1 MKKYLAV
8 LGRQP
13 LISVAELEAQFSGV
27 RLVGAELAEFESERE
42 PEIARLGGTLKIAVP
57 IEGALVPWLLGRP
70 TEGKITL
77 GVSDYSRRATAR
89 TATAEALK
97 CKRILAKRGQSV
109 RVVPNRAATLSSA
122 TSFHNHLTGETKIEL
137 LKVGGR
143 YYRVIQVQNIN
154 AYARRDQERPARD
167 AKVGMLPPK
176 LAQILIN
183 RAGELRPGAT
193 VLDPFCGTGVVLQE
207 ALLMGYR
214 AYGTDVSER
223 MVEYSQRNLEWL
235 AGARGWAGT
244 RGVTGAGAG
253 SGAGTG
259 AQDFRVEVG
268 DATKFSWQPPIG
280 AVAAEVYLG
289 PPMSVPPTEM
299 KLKAAKQECG
309 GILLGCLRNLAGQL
323 TPGTPVVLAVPAW
336 RRPNGAYERLNLLDE
351 IEQLGYN
358 VRSFKNLAQSD
369 LLYHREQQVVARE
382 IIVLRKK

>member
-1 MKKYLAV
+1 MRKYLAV

-13 LISVAELEAQFSGV
+13 LISVAELEAQFGAVRILGCSGGG
-27 RLVGAELAEFESERE
+27 RGTTERERAQLAEFESERE
-42 PEIARLGGTLKIAVP
+42 PEIARLGGTLKIAEP
-57 IEGALVPWLLGRP
+57 LGEALVPWLLGRP
-70 TEGKITL
+70 SEGKITL

-97 CKRILAKRGQSV
+97 CKRVLAKRGQSV

-122 TSFHNHLTGETKIEL
+122 TSFHNRLTSEMKFEL
-137 LKVGGR
+137 LKVGGE
-143 YYRVIQVQNIN
+143 YYRVVQVQNIE
-154 AYARRDQERPARD
+154 AYARRDQQRPARD

-183 RAGELRPGAT
+183 LAGELRLGAT
-193 VLDPFCGTGVVLQE
+193 VLDTFCGTGVVLQE

-235 AGARGWAGT
+235 VAKRGDG
-244 RGVTGAGAG
+244 GE
-253 SGAGTG
+253 
-259 AQDFRVEVG
+259 FRVEVG